1 VPLTRVKD
9 IREVIDKA
17 KQKGGMFTAKNPI
30 LFIDEIHRFSKS
42 QQDSLLAAVE
52 KDGSR

>member
-1 VPLTRVKD
+1 
-9 IREVIDKA
+9 
-17 KQKGGMFTAKNPI
+17 MFTAKNPI
-30 LFIDEIHRFSKS
+30 LFDEIHRFSKS

>member
-1 VPLTRVKD
+1 VLKIFEKLST
-9 IREVIDKA
+9 
-17 KQKGGMFTAKNPI
+17 KQNKKWRFYLPPKPI

-52 KDGSR
+52 KDGLR

>member
-1 VPLTRVKD
+1 
-9 IREVIDKA
+9 
-17 KQKGGMFTAKNPI
+17 MFTAKPI

>member
-1 VPLTRVKD
+1 VLLIREKD

-17 KQKGGMFTAKNPI
+17 KQSGGMFTTKTQSY
-30 LFIDEIHRFSKS
+30 LLMRFNALAN